1 MLRLIRKYY
10 AMYVSGALG
19 FLVIVA
25 LAAMGFHGAPDIL
38 GTFIFIAGVALLFA
52 WAMFCNKRAT
62 AGYARIVR
70 ILDEQCDPEEFL
82 EAQRGIYKKACGIK
96 RVRSAAGMNAVVVR
110 MNNAVGLSFAGR
122 HTEAMTGIHSILE
135 LPTDK
140 NKDYYHGL
148 CHINM
153 ALFLARRNEAGDLS
167 AAREHIRKA
176 SEHIRAIGQSNSALS
191 GEIIR
196 AEYTVDACEGKNP
209 EAALEYFSRHL
220 GNASVARAEASYRYQ
235 LALIHRQLGDTA
247 NERAQLELVAQTA
260 PKAHIGK
267 LAAARLA
274 ELSAQ

>member
-1 MLRLIRKYY
+1 MLRLSTKHFI
-10 AMYVSGALG
+10 MYVCGGLVFFAAMAAVASGVPG
-19 FLVIVA
+19 ISNE
-25 LAAMGFHGAPDIL
+25 LAAYVLLAGF
-38 GTFIFIAGVALLFA
+38 VLLLV
-52 WAMFCNKRAT
+52 WAVFCNKRAT